1 MDIMNKARLKQQ
13 AETSMP
19 VQDPAKSIQPRQPN
33 LTEQL
38 EGRLE
43 YHQQEA
49 AKLEEAIAAVKK
61 NPELEHV
68 LNLLQRL

>member
-1 MDIMNKARLKQQ
+1 MDMMNKALMRDKYAQEQMAGQ
-13 AETSMP
+13 AGVLS
-19 VQDPAKSIQPRQPN
+19 ARQPN

-38 EGRLE
+38 EFRLE
-43 YHQQEA
+43 HHRAEA

-61 NPELEHV
+61 NPEIEHL